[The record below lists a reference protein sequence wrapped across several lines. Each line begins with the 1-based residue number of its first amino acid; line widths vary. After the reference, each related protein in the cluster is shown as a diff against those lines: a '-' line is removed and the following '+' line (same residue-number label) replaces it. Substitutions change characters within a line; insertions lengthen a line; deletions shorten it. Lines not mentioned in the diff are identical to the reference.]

1 VSRESLVA
9 RIAVPQDAR
18 AVAELTTQLGYEV
31 NQDDVGVRLE
41 RVLSRDNERL
51 FVAGAEGRVVGWVHA
66 VVADFVDVEAFVLIA
81 GLVVDRTRRRQGI
94 GRALLNRAEAWA
106 REQGC
111 SMVRLSSSATRTK
124 AHRFY
129 EELGYVNLKTQ
140 YSFAKPLDADA
151 AARLGGLVPRVDP

>member
-1 VSRESLVA
+1 VSRESLLV
-9 RIAVPQDAR
+9 RIALPQDAR
-18 AVAELTTQLGYEV
+18 AIAELTTQLGYDV
-31 NQDDVGVRLE
+31 SWDDVGVRLE
-41 RVLSRDNERL
+41 RILSRDNERF
-51 FVAGAEGRVVGWVHA
+51 FVAGADGRVIGWVHA
-66 VVADFVDVEAFVLIA
+66 VLADFVDVEAFVLIA

-94 GRALLNRAEAWA
+94 GRALLNHAEAWA

-129 EELGYVNLKTQ
+129 EELGYIKLKTQ

-151 AARLGGLVPRVDP
+151 AARLSSLVPRVD